1 MLSNPKVNLAFSD
14 RISWR
19 LFQYQT
25 AIEFP
30 SFQLTSTISFR
41 PDVLRAVTLQRDR
54 LDMARCFDAKAKES
68 SDLLL
73 MAIYT
78 LMPPARALEIRTLK
92 VVASSSTDSVKKG
105 QNTVCV
111 DDKGFVKF
119 RFEDYKTVTTY
130 GADETILE
138 VRY

>member
-1 MLSNPKVNLAFSD
+1 MNLAFSD
-14 RISWR
+14 QISWR

-25 AIEFP
+25 AIDIHSAQL
-30 SFQLTSTISFR
+30 SFTISCR
-41 PDVLRAVTLQRDR
+41 PDVLRAVSLQRDR
-54 LDMARCFDAKAKES
+54 LDMAGSFKAKAKES

-78 LMPPARALEIRTLK
+78 LMPPSRALEIRTLK
-92 VVASSSTDSVKKG
+92 VVTRPSTDSAEQG

-111 DDKGFVKF
+111 DDKGVVKF
-119 RFEDYKTVTTY
+119 RFENYKTVTTY

-138 VRY
+138 VRLQIL